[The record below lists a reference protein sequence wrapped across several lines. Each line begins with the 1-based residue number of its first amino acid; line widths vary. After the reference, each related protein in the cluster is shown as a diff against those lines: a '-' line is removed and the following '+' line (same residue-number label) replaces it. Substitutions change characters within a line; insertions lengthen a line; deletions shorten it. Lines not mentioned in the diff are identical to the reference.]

1 MSLRR
6 TKAGYPQCM
15 KHTRTLSLIAVLAAL
30 SGCMPKS
37 ITIQLDAKPNKID
50 ESVVMRDT
58 IRGPKIAQIDLTGVI
73 SSAPS
78 SPFGSPAML
87 DDFAAMLTK
96 AENDPQ
102 IKAVLLR
109 INSPGGSVAA
119 SETLANLIT
128 SFKERTGK
136 PVVASMAEVAASG
149 GYYTAITAD
158 HIIAQPSTI
167 TGSIGVIVPTL
178 NVSGGLAK
186 LGIQSRSVVSGPNKD
201 IANPMLPIDERHYA
215 ILQGIVDEFYAD
227 FRGRVLAARPGIES
241 PDDVLDGEVY
251 TGRTALELGLVDELG
266 GISEAF
272 IAAKQLAGLQSAVL
286 VKYHRGGSPPMT
298 PYASAQSQHPAAS
311 HADTLGSVL
320 NWKDK
325 LTQSG
330 ATDPGF
336 YYLWL
341 PPGSLSID

>member
-1 MSLRR
+1 
-6 TKAGYPQCM
+6 M
-15 KHTRTLSLIAVLAAL
+15 KHATSLTLLIVLAAL
-30 SGCMPKS
+30 AGCMPKS
-37 ITIQLDAKPNKID
+37 ITIQLDAKPNQIG
-50 ESVVMRDT
+50 ENTVMQDAL
-58 IRGPKIAQIDLTGVI
+58 RGPKIAQIDLSGVI

-78 SPFGSPAML
+78 SPFGSAAMI
-87 DDFAAMLTK
+87 DDFAAMLAK
-96 AENDPQ
+96 AERDQ
-102 IKAVLLR
+102 QVKAVLLR

-119 SETLANLIT
+119 SETLANLIE

-158 HIIAQPSTI
+158 RIIAQPSTI

-186 LGIQSRSVVSGPNKD
+186 LGIQSRSVISGPNKD
-201 IANPMLPIDERHYA
+201 IANPLQPMDERHFA

-227 FRGRVLAARPGIES
+227 FRSRVLALRPDIEN
-241 PDDVLDGEVY
+241 PDAVLDGKGY
-251 TGRTALELGLVDELG
+251 TGRTALDLGLVDELG
-266 GISEAF
+266 GIPEAF
-272 IAAKQLAGLQSAVL
+272 NAAKQLAGLQSAVL
-286 VKYHRGGSPPMT
+286 VKYHRGGLPPMT
-298 PYASAQSQHPAAS
+298 PYASAQSIHVATPNAS
-311 HADTLGSVL
+311 TLESVL
-320 NWKDK
+320 HWKDK